1 MNAVGYLFSVAPME
15 VAYLRTVQ
23 QLASRVPPFSRHRS
37 EEDHLQELGVTPP
50 GLVLFQGLDF
60 VLLAIFHRVA
70 GE

>member
-1 MNAVGYLFSVAPME
+1 MNVGGYPFSVAPME
-15 VAYLRTVQ
+15 VPIRAVQ